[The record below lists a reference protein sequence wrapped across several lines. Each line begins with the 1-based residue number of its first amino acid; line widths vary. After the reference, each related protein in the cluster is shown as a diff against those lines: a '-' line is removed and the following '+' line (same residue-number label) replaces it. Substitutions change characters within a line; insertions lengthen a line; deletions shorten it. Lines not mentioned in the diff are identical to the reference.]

1 MGILQRAPASR
12 FVIDHELRLVRSKGW
27 GELVE
32 ADLAATQRGVREDNQ
47 FDPMYRQIYDFTE
60 VTQVFVSAA

>member
-1 MGILQRAPASR
+1 M
-12 FVIDHELRLVRSKGW
+12 RSKGW